1 MVDMEPEAPVEQLA
15 WLQSLNDAGV
25 LSRTLISSWPFLI
38 GRRTECSLV
47 VEGGEASYVSGQHC
61 RIERLAEGYRL
72 LDSESR
78 NGTLLNGETMAEAW
92 LQSGDLIQ
100 LGKGGPR
107 FRFLLLDLGAGEQG
121 GGEPSETLVLRGKKG
136 QPGQQVVEQGGA
148 PGGKRENG
156 RATGLVQVAVARARA
171 ARDHSQSGQTH
182 ILMADVVRTLINR
195 HHRKHRLTLV
205 LAALLLL
212 GVSLGSYL
220 AMQRA
225 KNAKEAIDSELGS
238 LERRLEQARDPAEIE
253 SLIGAISQWQHKA
266 LAIQRSL
273 LYELGMRDEESD
285 FVESE
290 LKRVLQDFGAHE
302 YSIPPEFLQR
312 VKHHIQRF
320 RSADRAG
327 MQKALAGVGDLKKPM
342 QKLLKEKGLPED
354 LLFMTLVESG
364 NDAEARSGAGAVGLW
379 QFLPATA
386 RAYGLKVDEEQ
397 DQRRDPLL
405 ATGAAARYMRDLIL
419 EFGSGSSVMLALAAY
434 NVGPSRVKS
443 AIRKVQDPI
452 RQRDFWYLYRVR
464 ALPQETR
471 EYVPRIMAAIVI
483 GRVPQRFGFA
493 EPRG

>member
-1 MVDMEPEAPVEQLA
+1 MVDMEPEAPSEQLA
-15 WLQSLNDAGV
+15 WLQSLSDAGV
-25 LSRTLISSWPFLI
+25 LSRTLISAWPFLI

-47 VEGGEASYVSGQHC
+47 VEGGDASYVSGQHC
-61 RIERLAEGYRL
+61 RIERVAEGYRL
-72 LDSESR
+72 LDCESR
-78 NGTLLNGETMAEAW
+78 NGTLLNGEIVAEAS
-92 LQSGDLIQ
+92 LHSGDILQ

-107 FRFLLLDLGAGEQG
+107 FRFLLLDLAEESREGA
-121 GGEPSETLVLRGKKG
+121 PETLVLRGQKRPPVP
-136 QPGQQVVEQGGA
+136 PGEEQGA
-148 PGGKRENG
+148 AEGKRESG

-182 ILMADVVRTLINR
+182 ILMADVVRTLMNH
-195 HHRKHRLTLV
+195 HHRKHRLTLA

-212 GVSLGSYL
+212 AVSAGFFL
-220 AMQRA
+220 AMRRVKSA
-225 KNAKEAIDSELGS
+225 KLAIDSELGS

-253 SLIGAISQWQHKA
+253 SLIEEIGQWQDKA
-266 LAIQRSL
+266 LTIQRSL
-273 LYELGMRDEESD
+273 LYELGIRDEESD

-290 LKRVLQDFGAHE
+290 LKRVLQDFGASE

-327 MQKALAGVGDLKKPM
+327 MQKALAGVGNLKKPM
-342 QKLLKEKGLPED
+342 QNLLKEKGLPED

-386 RAYGLKVDEEQ
+386 RAYGLKVDETQ
-397 DQRRDPLL
+397 DQRSDPLL
-405 ATGAAARYMRDLIL
+405 STGAAARYMRDLIL

-471 EYVPRIMAAIVI
+471 EYVPRILAAIVI
-483 GRVPQRFGFA
+483 GRVPQRFGFTEA
-493 EPRG
+493 NG